1 MSCNYDVSALKNF
14 VYFFSDGS
22 YSNSKM
28 HLDGSNK
35 ISYVPSCTKYKVNSV
50 SITSTSELNRR
61 YAFVHQLTF
70 TIDGIDDNLTT
81 LVRSYKHVGFQNEN
95 GVIFMLNPELNYE
108 CTYTITYENKT
119 LQTSYTLQI
128 KDNQPF
134 MAITNVNVVNE
145 VISTCGYS
153 SHSVKNVYVNNYDYA
168 RISDSGITYIEDNDF
183 AKLGCLED
191 SISFTSTTNY
201 NGQTTDTFNYQ
212 IPTSDEEDMLHYDT
226 LENNKYV
233 IVIQFSND
241 KCIPIG
247 FNNGLYSNYD
257 VSQSNSESTIN
268 MQLIEV
274 YDTGRHITLM
284 DDDFVQLS
292 EFEYEY
298 TTYGSICSENNGYA
312 QYILKQKQ
320 DKFGNK
326 YDDYLAYTGH
336 ENDFPELNVTGTFD
350 TTETFES
357 KECYVEPP
365 YVKINTPTILFNKRY
380 ERKNFVVE
388 SNTDWK
394 LRTSTGIIITPN
406 SGSTGTTNIT
416 IQNNYTVPQLSIF
429 TIRCDHDG
437 DTEIIGSIS
446 VIKKQLDDV
455 FPFENVVDCNYK
467 AQIAKIYIAY
477 PATSLEND
485 GNLNC
490 WYENNYIY
498 VELFENT
505 TSNTVYTISA
515 TTEYGVYEAYIN
527 QSMLYVVW
535 RYSGRNGCDGN
546 DLREIEVKYIS
557 EDDEL
562 YTPTQEER
570 FGAVVQ
576 SGYCADKQVRIVD
589 SNRSYCN
596 GSSSFKI
603 METQESTDNFTTYS
617 VTNETLGDY
626 IGSCSANL
634 TYSWSLSTKIGKW
647 NNRDCYLYI
656 KTYFNVDTH
665 ASGAVVPFT
674 FSPDGDGSQQVHYV
688 DEP

>member
-1 MSCNYDVSALKNF
+1 MSCNYNVSALKNF

-70 TIDGIDDNLTT
+70 TIDGIDDDLTT

-212 IPTSDEEDMLHYDT
+212 IPTSDEEDMMHYDT

-257 VSQSNSESTIN
+257 VSQSNSESTVN

-298 TTYGSICSENNGYA
+298 TTYGSECYGNGIA
-312 QYILKQKQ
+312 QYILKQKV
-320 DKFGNK
+320 DKFGNR
-326 YDDYLAYTGH
+326 YDDYKCLEGH
-336 ENDFPELNVTGTFD
+336 ENDFPELNITGTFD

-357 KECYVEPP
+357 KQCLVQEP
-365 YVKINTPTILFNKRY
+365 YVRLSVSEITFHKRY
-380 ERKNFVVE
+380 ETKNIVVE
-388 SNTDWK
+388 ANCDWR
-394 LRTSTGIIITPN
+394 LRSSTGITFTPTSGT
-406 SGSTGTTNIT
+406 SGSTEVRIRNG
-416 IQNNYTVPQLSIF
+416 YTVPQISF
-429 TIRCDHDG
+429 FVIRADYNNT
-437 DTEIIGSIS
+437 TELIGSIG
-446 VIKKQLDDV
+446 VMKMPLDDI
-455 FPFENVVDCNYK
+455 FPMGNAYEYDYK
-467 AQIAKIYIAY
+467 QQIAHIPTNYEVSALDSDY
-477 PATSLEND
+477 TD
-485 GNLNC
+485 GNI
-490 WYENNYIY
+490 WYENNFINI
-498 VELFENT
+498 ELFENT
-505 TSNTVYTISA
+505 TSISVYTISA
-515 TTEYGVYEAYIN
+515 TTEYGT
-527 QSMLYVVW
+527 YVLDMTQYQQYVDW
-535 RYSGRNGCDGN
+535 RETNRTGCDGN
-546 DLREIEVKYIS
+546 DLKAIEVKYVS
-557 EDDEL
+557 DDDEL

-570 FGAVVQ
+570 FGRTIE
-576 SGYCADKQVRIVD
+576 SGYCGNYEIRQVVTH
-589 SNRSYCN
+589 SSYCDGTAEWRVIDIQRSN
-596 GSSSFKI
+596 
-603 METQESTDNFTTYS
+603 DNWTTYS
-617 VTNETLGDY
+617 VIDSILGDY
-626 IGSCSANL
+626 LTACTATL
-634 TYSWSLSTKIGKW
+634 TYDWSLTTKETPW
-647 NNRDCYLYI
+647 NGRMAYLYI
-656 KTYFNVDTH
+656 KTYFNVDNH
-665 ASGAVVPFT
+665 SSGAVVPWT
-674 FSPDGDGSQQVHYV
+674 YSVDGDGSKPIVYV
-688 DEP
+688 D